1 MSNEQNTES
10 LTRQLMNFEVGKNT
24 GFMVYAQTIDKN
36 LSIIKNCLDKAGG
49 KPKKCKL
56 NEYNSISSGTA
67 KPEYVITYDEDPNT
81 IIVIECKASEKNHH
95 SADYSEPK
103 KYAVDGALY
112 YAKYLKEEFNVIAIG
127 VSGTKIDKY
136 KSTSYY
142 WKKSENTP
150 KEIEKTRNILL
161 TPQNYINLLTKK
173 KLVKKFS
180 IEEIK
185 IYASKFN
192 ELMRNELQI
201 IPQERIFFI
210 ASCLLA
216 LQDKT
221 FSNDYQNAVDISALI
236 DNLVS
241 AVERDLLFKQCLIPK
256 YFINFRTDY
265 RVWIMELQ
273 CFTLPE
279 TNSANVFR
287 SFYIS

>member
-24 GFMVYAQTIDKN
+24 GFMVYDQTIDKN

-161 TPQNYINLLTKK
+161 TPQNYINLLT
-173 KLVKKFS
+173 
-180 IEEIK
+180 
-185 IYASKFN
+185 
-192 ELMRNELQI
+192 EL
-201 IPQERIFFI
+201 RI
-210 ASCLLA
+210 S
-216 LQDKT
+216 
-221 FSNDYQNAVDISALI
+221 
-236 DNLVS
+236 
-241 AVERDLLFKQCLIPK
+241 
-256 YFINFRTDY
+256 
-265 RVWIMELQ
+265 
-273 CFTLPE
+273 
-279 TNSANVFR
+279 
-287 SFYIS
+287 

>member
-142 WKKSENTP
+142 WKKSENT
-150 KEIEKTRNILL
+150 
-161 TPQNYINLLTKK
+161 QK
-173 KLVKKFS
+173 KLKK
-180 IEEIK
+180 
-185 IYASKFN
+185 
-192 ELMRNELQI
+192 
-201 IPQERIFFI
+201 QETFF
-210 ASCLLA
+210 
-216 LQDKT
+216 
-221 FSNDYQNAVDISALI
+221 
-236 DNLVS
+236 
-241 AVERDLLFKQCLIPK
+241 
-256 YFINFRTDY
+256 
-265 RVWIMELQ
+265 
-273 CFTLPE
+273 
-279 TNSANVFR
+279 
-287 SFYIS
+287 